1 MKTNSSSL
9 WYRWPHTALVI
20 HVMILPPNT
29 TYDWLLKEGE
39 HWPQEIMITPRACSV
54 HCLAPQLWT
63 DCLACLGHIGRA
75 RDLGERPFRA
85 PSYSL
90 FHGITKRSIVLV
102 QIRFFF
108 IALSSEDSPMRALE
122 LLKKSAVL
130 VCFQIL
136 VLKNQPLVLCRSSPW
151 KWN

>member
-9 WYRWPHTALVI
+9 WYRWSHTALVI
-20 HVMILPPNT
+20 HVMILPPNI

-39 HWPQEIMITPRACSV
+39 HWPQETMITPRASSV

-75 RDLGERPFRA
+75 RDLEKRPFRA

-90 FHGITKRSIVLV
+90 FHGITKRSIILV
-102 QIRFFF
+102 QVRFFF
-108 IALSSEDSPMRALE
+108 HSPEFRGLSHESSWTTKEICCACVLPNPGAE
-122 LLKKSAVL
+122 KSA
-130 VCFQIL
+130 
-136 VLKNQPLVLCRSSPW
+136 SGSM
-151 KWN
+151 